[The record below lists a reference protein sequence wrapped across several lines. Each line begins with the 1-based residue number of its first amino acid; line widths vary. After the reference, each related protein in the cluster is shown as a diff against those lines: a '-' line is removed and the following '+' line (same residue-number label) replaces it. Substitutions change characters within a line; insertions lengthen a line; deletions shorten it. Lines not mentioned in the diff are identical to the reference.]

1 MSTNHQNIEISDEE
15 LRSLTEAIQQRHGI
29 DFSCYETK
37 SLRRRLLRTLTVFN
51 LNSIHELWM
60 KILREQEFIFP
71 FMDEISVNLTALFRD
86 SRLWKTLEK
95 NVLKD
100 RFKDKERLSIWH
112 AGCSTGEEVY
122 SMGVVLQ
129 ELNIQHKAKA
139 WATDISNKSL
149 QIAQNGEYHIIKL
162 PEYTKNL
169 SEYKLNRNLKS
180 YLEEAI
186 LPEHFKLKQ
195 SLISHVKWDHHN
207 LISDD
212 FDKKFDIIFCR
223 NVMIYFDVNSKIKLF
238 KKFYDSLNPGGI
250 LIIGFYDAVL
260 PLIDSIDFEV
270 LDMDAKIFIKKKS
283 SIFP

>member
-1 MSTNHQNIEISDEE
+1 MSTIKINIEISDEE

-51 LNSIHELWM
+51 LHSIHELWM

-95 NVLKD
+95 TILKD
-100 RFKDKERLSIWH
+100 KFQDRESLSVWH

-122 SMGVVLQ
+122 SMGIVLQ
-129 ELNIQHKAKA
+129 ELNIQHKTTA

-149 QIAQNGEYHIIKL
+149 QIAQIGEYHKMKF
-162 PEYTKNL
+162 PEYSKNL
-169 SEYKLNRNLKS
+169 SEFKLNRNLNS
-180 YLEEAI
+180 FLEEAT
-186 LPEHFKLKQ
+186 LPDHFKLRE

-212 FDKKFDIIFCR
+212 FNQKFDIIFCR

-238 KKFYDSLNPGGI
+238 KKFFDSLNPGGI

-260 PLIDSIDFEV
+260 PLIDSIDFEI
-270 LDMDAKIFIKKKS
+270 LDMDAKIFVKK
-283 SIFP
+283 